1 MLRWL
6 YRISPNVVT
15 RTPPT
20 AIQPLAAWVSE
31 CIAFILMFTGSVEWS
46 VYSHVNDPWRMGLSW
61 ALSAHMCQ
69 VLGRSITIIY
79 IWLQIDQYDRI
90 CTAISNLDCTSCDA
104 IGLLWPALPTS
115 ENVRGLSLCTDQI
128 RCHLAGDIFYKHL
141 HLQTTNCRVGNRLQ
155 DISKTRRDGWK
166 MLEERCRPN
175 DRPLRGHQ
183 KVNFVCSA
191 VWNEIERWRQT
202 WERACLWTNMSGK
215 PAITLVAI
223 DTAHKPWFWKQVL
236 ASECMCNTHQYAS

>member
-1 MLRWL
+1 
-6 YRISPNVVT
+6 
-15 RTPPT
+15 
-20 AIQPLAAWVSE
+20 
-31 CIAFILMFTGSVEWS
+31 MFTGSVEWS

-155 DISKTRRDGWK
+155 DFQKPEETVGRCWK
-166 MLEERCRPN
+166 KGADQMIDLWEVTKRWTSFVQLSETKSN
-175 DRPLRGHQ
+175 VEDRHG
-183 KVNFVCSA
+183 S
-191 VWNEIERWRQT
+191 
-202 WERACLWTNMSGK
+202 ERAYEPIWVGSQ
-215 PAITLVAI
+215 P
-223 DTAHKPWFWKQVL
+223 
-236 ASECMCNTHQYAS
+236 

>member
-15 RTPPT
+15 WTPPI

-31 CIAFILMFTGSVEWS
+31 CIAFILMIRVFSREWFLVYGSVLGS
-46 VYSHVNDPWRMGLSW
+46 LGTHVS
-61 ALSAHMCQ
+61 SF
-69 VLGRSITIIY
+69 RSINNY
-79 IWLQIDQYDRI
+79 H
-90 CTAISNLDCTSCDA
+90 
-104 IGLLWPALPTS
+104 
-115 ENVRGLSLCTDQI
+115 V
-128 RCHLAGDIFYKHL
+128 HLASNRSIWQNL
-141 HLQTTNCRVGNRLQ
+141 HSYFKLGLHKLCCHRVTVARTANLWKRARPQSLHRPNPMPFSGWYLLQTSASTNCRVGNRLQ

-202 WERACLWTNMSGK
+202 RERACLWTNMSGK

-223 DTAHKPWFWKQVL
+223 DTANKPWFWK
-236 ASECMCNTHQYAS
+236 